1 MTQTQHLRLV
11 TPPSTRQAR
20 ISTAQWITLAVTA
33 LCVFGLV
40 MVGSASSVISMTLY
54 GSPWAIFLRQ
64 LIWVIIGIAGFY
76 VAGRIDLQRW
86 RRWIPYA
93 LGGSFLMLLFAV
105 TPGLGQSSGGSSR
118 WIGYGLLRI
127 QPSEFMK
134 LALALYVADFVA
146 KRQEKGVELKRI
158 LGPITM
164 VTGCAVLLL
173 LAQPDLGTAMVLMV
187 ILLSMLVAADVP
199 TMVLLKG
206 MALVTVLVTVM
217 SFAAPYRVARLTSFV
232 NPWAHA
238 STTGYQVVQSLIG
251 LGSGHLVGLGLGN
264 SREKWGLLPNA
275 HTDFIASVIGE
286 ELGLVGV
293 VFILLLVG
301 FLIAKGLRAATEAPD
316 RFSAYLGVGLI
327 TWIGAEAIINIG
339 AAFGV
344 LPVTGIPLPFV
355 SFGGSSLMITMCAA
369 GLLVNIA
376 RLGTPA
382 AVGLRRSTRST
393 TKATTA
399 SAAKKS
405 SRNASS
411 SKDAAPR
418 KATAS
423 ATAKRRTAAKATAPK
438 RSPRTSSSP
447 SPRSHVAK
455 AAPAAKRSS
464 ARGTSRSSA
473 SSTPRQRKVR

>member
-1 MTQTQHLRLV
+1 MAQTQHLRLV

-20 ISTAQWITLAVTA
+20 ISTAQWITLAVTV

-93 LGGSFLMLLFAV
+93 LGGSFLMLLIAV

-158 LGPITM
+158 LGPISL

-173 LAQPDLGTAMVLMV
+173 IAQPDLGTAMVLMV

-206 MALVTVLVTVM
+206 MGIVTVLVTVLA
-217 SFAAPYRVARLTSFV
+217 FAAPYRVARLTSFV

-293 VFILLLVG
+293 VFVLLLVG
-301 FLIAKGLRAATEAPD
+301 FLIAKGLRAASEAPD
-316 RFSAYLGVGLI
+316 RFTAYLGVGLI

-344 LPVTGIPLPFV
+344 LPVTGIPLPFI

-382 AVGLRRSTRST
+382 AVGLRRTSRST
-393 TKATTA
+393 EKSTATST
-399 SAAKKS
+399 AKKS
-405 SRNASS
+405 SR
-411 SKDAAPR
+411 
-418 KATAS
+418 S
-423 ATAKRRTAAKATAPK
+423 AKT
-438 RSPRTSSSP
+438 
-447 SPRSHVAK
+447 AK
-455 AAPAAKRSS
+455 AAATRKAPSSLATKRTSASKTSVAKSATRTRSASPTRTRTSKSSTASKRSS
-464 ARGTSRSSA
+464 ARDATRSA
-473 SSTPRQRKVR
+473 TPPTTRQRKAR